1 MSEVEKVRIEHNL
14 VCTAH
19 NLKVIWAK
27 MAGKVAVLG
36 KIGGLIANS
45 ASELRNFLP
54 SPRYLSSTRLLS
66 PPYPLSGVS
75 NFDTRY
81 SLANIDISTR

>member
-45 ASELRNFLP
+45 ASELGNFLL
-54 SPRYLSSTRLLS
+54 SPRYFSSTRLLS
-66 PPYPLSGVS
+66 PPDPLSGVS

-81 SLANIDISTR
+81 SLANIAISAR